1 MKKNEPWWQEVTLLY
16 GKYIKMVIDLFL
28 YQISVLSEKY
38 WKYAM
43 SIYSSK

>member
-1 MKKNEPWWQEVTLLY
+1 MNNDGNKLPWVY
-16 GKYIKMVIDLFL
+16 GKYIKTVIDLFL

-43 SIYSSK
+43 SNIFF